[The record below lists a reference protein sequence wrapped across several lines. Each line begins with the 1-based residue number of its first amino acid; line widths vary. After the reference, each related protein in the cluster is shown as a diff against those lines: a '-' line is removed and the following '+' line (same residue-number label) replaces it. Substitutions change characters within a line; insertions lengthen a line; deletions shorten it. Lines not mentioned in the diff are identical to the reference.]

1 MKLLTILSI
10 IILCDIEHLK
20 TTVIEP
26 TSNEILFKP
35 LGNLIPELSWATVR
49 SKINI
54 SDLFKETNQ
63 LCKASGVMEKEY
75 LRLGRKY
82 AKGRKKI
89 KVPPNKISDTNI
101 YLIELLSHDIMS
113 MCNENT
119 KRIEEIIDVFSL
131 KTIKKPKHIPTT
143 DGTTAIGTLIRDTRQ
158 VIIGTVI
165 ATIGIVT
172 SLVSIFTTNELMSM
186 SSSKDSENDLI
197 DNNNNIIRTLQSHEN
212 AINREKQTIQ
222 RIKSNVENL
231 ERYLSIEK
239 ETFDTYLNLFTIKVF
254 GTTAVQHLQRL
265 QDGLYQ
271 LLKNNL
277 SPKLI
282 PLSNLEEVIGQV
294 KDIAMK
300 RGYKLAIGSSSDIYM
315 CQTSFVAHQN
325 GELII
330 LSHIPMYKNKHL
342 MKLLEYQ
349 PTPIVLSQQSDKQLS
364 IKPENPII
372 AVDEDLTLY
381 SVYTK
386 EEIHHDCWSIHNNHY
401 CKNKNILTRVNE
413 NFMECTLALY
423 RKNKNQ
429 IQEKCT
435 LEVSK
440 PHEVI
445 IQLNSTTF
453 YTYSPN
459 DTDLFINCPEQKQDK
474 NRIIGFN
481 IITLKKGCRASMMR
495 HVFTSGIEVEETIVL
510 NKNNLN
516 LHLKDIVKKMDD
528 NQEDEFLQLIKEEQL
543 KSRKPVK
550 IVDVTRKFHL
560 RLLKKKGT
568 LYGSILG
575 GGTSLITII
584 IIIITIVLIYKF
596 CVKKGSQAPSNTF
609 CRFDTQTE
617 RIDLPML
624 PSASSILTT
633 ASTTTTNEETV
644 QGKSID
650 IQSIVSK

>member
-20 TTVIEP
+20 TTIIEP

-63 LCKASGVMEKEY
+63 LCKASGVMEREY

-82 AKGRKKI
+82 AKVRKKI

-131 KTIKKPKHIPTT
+131 KTIKKPKHIPAT
-143 DGTTAIGTLIRDTRQ
+143 DRTTAIGTLIRDTRQ

-239 ETFDTYLNLFTIKVF
+239 ETFDTYINLFTIKVF

-349 PTPIVLSQQSDKQLS
+349 PTPIVLPKQSDQQLS

-386 EEIHHDCWSIHNNHY
+386 EEIHHDCWPLHNNH
-401 CKNKNILTRVNE
+401 
-413 NFMECTLALY
+413 
-423 RKNKNQ
+423 
-429 IQEKCT
+429 
-435 LEVSK
+435 
-440 PHEVI
+440 
-445 IQLNSTTF
+445 
-453 YTYSPN
+453 
-459 DTDLFINCPEQKQDK
+459 
-474 NRIIGFN
+474 
-481 IITLKKGCRASMMR
+481 
-495 HVFTSGIEVEETIVL
+495 
-510 NKNNLN
+510 
-516 LHLKDIVKKMDD
+516 
-528 NQEDEFLQLIKEEQL
+528 
-543 KSRKPVK
+543 
-550 IVDVTRKFHL
+550 
-560 RLLKKKGT
+560 
-568 LYGSILG
+568 
-575 GGTSLITII
+575 
-584 IIIITIVLIYKF
+584 
-596 CVKKGSQAPSNTF
+596 
-609 CRFDTQTE
+609 
-617 RIDLPML
+617 
-624 PSASSILTT
+624 
-633 ASTTTTNEETV
+633 
-644 QGKSID
+644 
-650 IQSIVSK
+650 